1 MKVNLIKKKTIY
13 DYVINH
19 SNGKNDFDRW
29 LALILNAN
37 WNEPND
43 IRQLFPSAD
52 ILGNGINRV
61 IFNIGGNKFRLIA
74 SYYFGKKSVRL
85 YVKWIG
91 THGEYDGLCRNGQQY
106 FISQ

>member
-13 DYVINH
+13 DYIRYH
-19 SNGKNDFDRW
+19 SNGKNDFERW

-37 WNEPND
+37 LNEPSD
-43 IRQLFPSAD
+43 VRQLFPSAD
-52 ILGNGINRV
+52 ILGNDVNRV
-61 IFNIGGNKFRLIA
+61 IFNIGSNKFRLIA

-91 THGEYDGLCRNGQQY
+91 THGEYDCLCRNGQQY